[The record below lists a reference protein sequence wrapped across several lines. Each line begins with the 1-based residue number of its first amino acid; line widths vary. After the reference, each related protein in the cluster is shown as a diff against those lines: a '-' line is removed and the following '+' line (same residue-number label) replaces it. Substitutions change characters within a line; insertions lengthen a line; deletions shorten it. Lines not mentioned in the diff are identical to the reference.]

1 MSKTHYDPNEVYPLS
16 LSQQN
21 IWDIERTCSDSP
33 INNICTTLHV
43 QGRVDFSAL
52 QRSVN
57 LVLSADS
64 SLRTQI
70 TMVDK
75 TPMQYQ
81 APYQHEPIPVYDFSQ
96 TSQDGI
102 DRWQESFARETLPL
116 LDTPLYRFVL
126 LHTSENAGYLV
137 IKMHHLISDGWTQV
151 LVCNRIGQCY
161 LDLLA
166 GREPDLG
173 DIPSYKTHLEDEQRY
188 LTSSAYA
195 KDEAY
200 WSKILEQSGEPST
213 LKSVRGAALSCVGN
227 RLTFPLPQGLNNDI
241 YTFCMRRRIAPFS
254 VFYLAL
260 AIYFKRIGGADRFTI
275 GVPIFN
281 RKNFVEKQTSGMFVS
296 TLPFFSEISGDWT
309 FNEFSDHLNVEWFD
323 MLRHQRFP
331 LEDIRKLA
339 QQGSNKTDRLFHIA
353 FSYQNGQLQASKDAT
368 VSFSGRWHYSGYQ
381 MEQLCIHLSNL
392 EDNRRYSVD
401 YDYLTQLFSD
411 QEIHTLHN
419 CLVNI
424 LREALSSPDRPI
436 GQLAILSH
444 KEREMV
450 LYTFNRS
457 AHPIYDP
464 SLYDRFS
471 RQCQQSPNR
480 VALIWNG
487 QRTTYQQLETYA
499 ARIHATLSGI
509 CAVPDTLVAILLPRV
524 PELFGSMM
532 GVLRAGGAFLLL
544 TPNQPENRIRE
555 ILTQSGASVLLT
567 TSELGGHFSDL
578 LPVIDITYLP
588 SPIQRPAVQY
598 RPDALAYVVYTS
610 GSTGSPKGVEI
621 SCRSLLNL
629 ACAME
634 PIYGKGAVLS
644 VCSIGFDAFLLE
656 SACAMLNGCTV
667 LLPRDEEL
675 ESPQALAQLIR
686 GYGVGFLSTTPSR
699 ISAFLKD
706 ESFRQAMAGMESI
719 VCGGEAFPSDLL
731 QRLRLDTPARIYNQ
745 YGPSETTVA
754 VSVKQLNDATAIT
767 AGGPM
772 SNCKLYILDNWG
784 NPLPIG
790 IYGNLYVGGICV
802 GRGYRNAPELTAKS
816 FSESPFELGDQL
828 YQTGDLARWTPDGEI
843 VLAGRSDHQ
852 VKLRGLRVEPQ
863 EVAECLSRHP
873 QVRQSAA
880 CVQQHSGQ
888 DVLLAFYTAD
898 APIPEEELRDLCA
911 CYLPHYMIPSAIMH
925 LDEIPLSPNG
935 KVNEALLP
943 HPDLTACA
951 QMEPQTQFQ
960 QKLLTIFRRVLGRPD
975 LGVDSDYFLFG
986 GNSLN
991 AMETLGEISEQTG
1004 RTLRVADLYA
1014 CRSVLRLSALLDH
1027 ESGAPIAP
1035 VQRLLPSPNLD
1046 RWPLTPIQQGI
1057 YVQTHLDPTGKTYFM
1072 AGAFRL
1078 ASPPDIPRLEQ
1089 AFRDLIAHEPLL
1101 RTAFLP
1107 EADGIFARVQAKADF
1122 VLPILQGETLMDAAQ
1137 PLMVPFQLDQA
1148 PLLRCGLW
1156 EEAPGKWMLLLNIHH
1171 IIGDGL
1177 TTPILLSKLDTLYQG
1192 HSLPTQPLNY
1202 LDYAWHLMQQKDTGG
1217 RLDYWKEHLASLPE
1231 PLDVPSDFPRSHEF
1245 DFLGDTISYTLSR
1258 ELSETCDAFCAEKG
1272 ISPYMFFLGVFGLL
1286 MSRLSGKDDILVG
1299 SPAAGRLLPE
1309 TRTMCG
1315 PFINTLPLRLNPR
1328 SDSSVAEYLSNIRT
1342 EVNNLLDHQQVGLE
1356 EIVSA
1361 LGLKRTLT
1369 QSPLFQVI
1377 FSQRPIDAAAFTL
1390 DGKPLEH
1397 VPLPTGTARID
1408 LWTELSKEDGCYTFH
1423 TEYASQLFLKET
1435 VAYFGRCL
1443 ETLTRSMLNGET
1455 GTLAQLE
1462 ALSAQDRMEL
1472 IDIPNNTVYPF
1483 LNLPIPTQF
1492 ARHLA
1497 MDPDAPAVI
1506 FHGQTTTRRELDQR
1520 ACQIANLLVQAGAV
1534 PGCRVGIALSRNTDL
1549 VAAVLAIWKMGGA
1562 YAPLLAHYPEQ
1573 RLAYMVDI
1581 AGITHILCDDK
1592 TQPQLPSSLPAAQ
1605 VSIHA
1610 QAANTFQS
1618 VPLRETDLAEVLFTS
1633 GSTGQPKGVMLRWRS
1648 IANMAG
1654 AFREIL
1660 SRSEGPILCTT
1671 NVVFDMFNGETSVPL
1686 SMGKTIVMA
1695 DEEEMMLPWKLAE
1708 IIERDGVKITQS
1720 TPSRVQMW
1728 FSNEAFCK
1736 ASTNLELMI
1745 YGGEVLTETLLR
1757 QAQTAS
1763 NEAAQVNMY
1772 GPVEGTIYNTT
1783 RPVNYRKYINVGW
1796 PMRNNRIYLLDAD
1809 LKPVLPTAVG
1819 DIYLAG
1825 ECVTE
1830 GYISRPD
1837 LTEAAYLPDPFFP
1850 GTRMYRTGD
1859 LGRLRLDGSYDFLGR
1874 RDAQVKL
1881 NGQRV
1886 ELDEINGAFVS
1897 QECALQAATVPV
1909 RQEDGSMQLFTYYIP
1924 VTPALDDREI
1934 RTRLGKV
1941 LPAYMIPS
1949 RMIPMDTMPSTPT
1962 GKINLRVLREMAE
1975 SGEIPAVESASSQS
1989 AAPAGPV
1996 PAEKE
2001 PPFVPPVPDAT
2012 PTASQQA
2019 GCDVGSLDWI
2029 LALWQRILNRRD
2041 LDEGRSFF
2049 EQGGTS
2055 LAALSVLSYYNNSH
2069 LSMTLAQFYEIPSA
2083 RQQAAFFCPQSDIS
2097 VAAVAESPAAP
2108 TIAAEPSHPTDIP
2121 EAARPAAQDAAIG
2134 SLDWILSLWRRV
2146 LNRNDLDADRSFFE
2160 QGGTSLAA
2168 LSVLSHY
2175 NNNRLPLSLAQFYAA
2190 PSARQQ
2196 AGHFTS
2202 QQKATPAPAKEA
2214 VTLTLEPLNSSPT
2227 YPREVPILATTPG
2240 RKRGM
2245 KTVLLTGATGFLGV
2259 HMLRTLL
2266 ENGATKIICTMRDG
2280 SLDRLMDTLAWYF
2293 GHGWTS
2299 DLVNQVEVIHADI
2312 SRPGLGLSPMEYQT
2326 LSGRISAIWNCAAD
2340 VRHYAADSNNLLNTN
2355 LEGTRVLIK
2364 LARAANVPLY
2374 HMSTTSVG
2382 GNRLVG
2388 QDAPA
2393 VFTEHDFDIG
2403 QDWRNN
2409 LYVRSKF
2416 LAEHEVFE
2424 AIRSGLTARVF
2435 RLGRLVGRAQDGIF
2449 QKNAQTNA
2457 FWLTMRGIHA
2467 LGAIPA
2473 SMARMPMELTP
2484 IDWCAQAAV
2493 SLRNAPLAVYHLQ
2506 GMNPPTVEECARC
2519 VVPDLQTLPDAQFES
2534 LLTSAPVDV
2543 SGNVLSPLLDLWNQL
2558 KSEPATITVDSSAT
2572 ATQLRKVN
2580 FDCFVPGPER
2590 LLRGFRFTP
2599 EERIRKEISPI

>member
-1 MSKTHYDPNEVYPLS
+1 MVFPLSKTHYAPGERYPLS

-21 IWDIERTCSDSP
+21 IWDIERACPDTS

-57 LVLSADS
+57 LVLSADP

-81 APYQHEPIPVYDFSQ
+81 TAYQHEPIPVYDFSQ
-96 TSQDGI
+96 TTQEGI
-102 DRWQESFARETLPL
+102 ERWQESFTRETMPL
-116 LDTPLYRFVL
+116 LDSPLYRFVL
-126 LHTSENAGYLV
+126 LHTSENAGCLV

-166 GREPDLG
+166 GREPELG
-173 DIPSYKTHLEDEQRY
+173 DIPSYVTHLEDEQRY
-188 LTSSAYA
+188 LTSSAYT

-200 WSKILEQSGEPST
+200 WNNVLEQSGEPST
-213 LKSVRGAALSCVGN
+213 LKSVRGAALSYVGN
-227 RLTFPLPQGLNNDI
+227 RLTFPLPQDLNNDI

-281 RKNFVEKQTSGMFVS
+281 RKNFVDKQTSGMFVS

-331 LEDIRKLA
+331 LDDIRKLA
-339 QQGSNKTDRLFHIA
+339 QQHANKTDRLFHIA

-424 LREALSSPDRPI
+424 LREALASPDRPI

-450 LYTFNRS
+450 LYSFNRS
-457 AHPIYDP
+457 AHPIFDP

-471 RQCQQSPNR
+471 RQCQQTPNR
-480 VALIWNG
+480 VALIHDG
-487 QRTTYQQLETYA
+487 QRTTYQQLEAYA

-509 CAVPDTLVAILLPRV
+509 CAAPDTLVAILLPRV

-532 GVLRAGGAFLLL
+532 GILRAGGAFLLL
-544 TPNQPENRIRE
+544 SPNQPENRIRE
-555 ILTQSGASVLLT
+555 ILTQSGTAVLLT
-567 TSELGGHFSDL
+567 TSELGGHFADL
-578 LPVIDITYLP
+578 LPVIDITCLP
-588 SPIQRPAVQY
+588 SPIQRPAAQY
-598 RPDALAYVVYTS
+598 RPEGLAYVVYTS
-610 GSTGSPKGVEI
+610 GSTGTPKGVEI

-644 VCSIGFDAFLLE
+644 VCSMGFDAFLLE
-656 SACAMLNGCTV
+656 SVCAMLNGCTI
-667 LLPRDEEL
+667 LLPQDEQL

-699 ISAFLKD
+699 MSAFLKD

-754 VSVKQLNDATAIT
+754 VSVKQLNEATAIT

-790 IYGNLYVGGICV
+790 IYGNLYVGGVCV
-802 GRGYRNAPELTAKS
+802 GRGYRNAPELTAGS
-816 FSESPFELGDQL
+816 FSESPFELGDRL

-843 VLAGRSDHQ
+843 VLAGRSDRQ

-863 EVAECLSRHP
+863 EVAECLARHH

-888 DVLLAFYTAD
+888 DVLLAFYTSEL
-898 APIPEEELRDLCA
+898 PISEDELRDLCA
-911 CYLPHYMIPSAIMH
+911 CYLPHYMIPSAIMR
-925 LDEIPLSPNG
+925 LEEIPLTANG

-943 HPDLTACA
+943 HPDLTSCA
-951 QMEPQTQFQ
+951 QMEPQTQLQ
-960 QKLLTIFRRVLGRPD
+960 QTLLAIFRRVLGRPD

-991 AMETLGEISEQTG
+991 AMEALGEITEQTG
-1004 RTLRVADLYA
+1004 RTLRVADLYS
-1014 CRSVLRLSALLDH
+1014 CRSVLRLSALLDR
-1027 ESGAPIAP
+1027 EGGIPILP
-1035 VQRLLPSPNLD
+1035 VQRLLPAPALE

-1078 ASPPDIPRLEQ
+1078 ASTPDIPRLEQ

-1107 EADGIFARVQAKADF
+1107 ESDGIFARVQAKADF
-1122 VLPILQGETLMDAAQ
+1122 VLPVLQGADLEEAAK
-1137 PLMVPFQLDQA
+1137 PLMIPFQLDQA

-1156 EEAPGKWMLLLNIHH
+1156 EETPGNWILLMNIHH

-1177 TTPILLSKLDTLYQG
+1177 TTPILLSKLDALYQG
-1192 HSLPTQPLNY
+1192 RSLPAEPLNY
-1202 LDYAWHLMQQKDTGG
+1202 LDYAWHLTQQQNVEG
-1217 RLDYWKEHLASLPE
+1217 RMDYWKEHFAALPD
-1231 PLDVPSDFPRSHEF
+1231 PLDIPSDFPRSHEF
-1245 DFLGDTISYTLSR
+1245 DFLGDTVSFSLSR
-1258 ELSETCDAFCAEKG
+1258 ELSDACDAFCAEKG

-1286 MSRLSGKDDILVG
+1286 MSRLSGKDDILIG

-1328 SDSSVAEYLSNIRT
+1328 GDSSVEDYLAGVCT

-1361 LGLKRTLT
+1361 LGLKRTLS

-1377 FSQRPIDAAAFTL
+1377 FSQRPIDSAAFTL

-1397 VPLPTGTARID
+1397 IPLSTGTARMD
-1408 LWTELSKEDGCYTFH
+1408 LWTELSKENGCYTFH

-1435 VAYFGRCL
+1435 VTYFGRCL
-1443 ETLTRSMLNGET
+1443 ETLTRSMLGAKDS
-1455 GTLAQLE
+1455 TLAQLE

-1492 ARHLA
+1492 ARHLS

-1506 FHGQTTTRRELDQR
+1506 FHGKTTTRRELDQR
-1520 ACQIANLLVQAGAV
+1520 ACQIANLLAQAGAV
-1534 PGCRVGIALSRNTDL
+1534 PGCRVGIALSRSTDL
-1549 VAAVLAIWKMGGA
+1549 VAAVLAIWKVGGA

-1592 TQPQLPSSLPAAQ
+1592 TQPQLPTSLPAVQ

-1610 QAANTFQS
+1610 QAESTFQA

-1660 SRSEGPILCTT
+1660 SRSDGPILCTT

-1783 RPVNYRKYINVGW
+1783 RPVDYRKYINVGW
-1796 PMRNNRIYLLDAD
+1796 PMRNNRIYLLDGD
-1809 LKPVLPTAVG
+1809 LKPVLPTSVG

-1837 LTEAAYLPDPFFP
+1837 LTESAYLPDPFFP
-1850 GTRMYRTGD
+1850 GERMYRTGD
-1859 LGRLRLDGSYDFLGR
+1859 IGRLRLDGSYDFLGR

-1897 QECALQAATVPV
+1897 QGCALQAATVPV
-1909 RQEDGSMQLFTYYIP
+1909 RQDDGSMQLFTYYIP
-1924 VTPALDDREI
+1924 VTPALSDREI
-1934 RTRLGKV
+1934 RSKLGVV

-1949 RMIPMDTMPSTPT
+1949 RMIPMDSMPSTPT

-1975 SGEIPAVESASSQS
+1975 SGEIPAAEPVASQS
-1989 AAPAGPV
+1989 EPAQAASADPEPA
-1996 PAEKE
+1996 
-2001 PPFVPPVPDAT
+2001 FVPPVPE
-2012 PTASQQA
+2012 TAQQVS
-2019 GCDVGSLDWI
+2019 GEVGSLDWI
-2029 LALWQRILNRRD
+2029 LTLWSRMLNRRD
-2041 LDEGRSFF
+2041 LNADCSFF

-2055 LAALSVLSYYNNSH
+2055 LAALSVLSYYNNSQI
-2069 LSMTLAQFYEIPSA
+2069 SMTLAQFYEMPSA
-2083 RQQAAFFCPQSDIS
+2083 RQQAEFFRPQDDAPTP
-2097 VAAVAESPAAP
+2097 AAVESAPPAA
-2108 TIAAEPSHPTDIP
+2108 AAC
-2121 EAARPAAQDAAIG
+2121 EAVQSTPGQDDGVG
-2134 SLDWILSLWRRV
+2134 SPDWILALWRRV
-2146 LNRNDLDADRSFFE
+2146 LNRNDLDAERSFFE

-2175 NNNRLPLSLAQFYAA
+2175 NNSHLPMSLAQFYAM
-2190 PSARQQ
+2190 PSARLQ
-2196 AGHFTS
+2196 AEHFGSGPSAAPVPEKKAVSLNLESLTS
-2202 QQKATPAPAKEA
+2202 A
-2214 VTLTLEPLNSSPT
+2214 PT
-2227 YPREVPILATTPG
+2227 YPRQVPPLATTPG

-2245 KTVLLTGATGFLGV
+2245 KSVLLTGATGFLGA
-2259 HMLRTLL
+2259 HMLRALL
-2266 ENGATKIICTMRDG
+2266 ENGVSKVICTMRDG
-2280 SLDRLMDTLAWYF
+2280 SLDRLVDTLAWYF
-2293 GHGWTS
+2293 GRGWAD
-2299 DLVNQVEVIHADI
+2299 DLGDQIEVIRADI
-2312 SRPGLGLSPMEYQT
+2312 SCPGLGLSPMEYQT
-2326 LSGRISAIWNCAAD
+2326 LSGRINAIWNCAAD
-2340 VRHYAADSNNLLNTN
+2340 VRHYAADSSNLLRTN

-2364 LARAANVPLY
+2364 LARAAGIPLY

-2388 QDAPA
+2388 QNTPA

-2403 QDWRNN
+2403 QDWRSN

-2424 AIRSGLTARVF
+2424 AIRSGLTAKVF
-2435 RLGRLVGRAQDGIF
+2435 RLGRLVGRSQDGIF

-2473 SMARMPMELTP
+2473 SMAGMPMELTP
-2484 IDWCAQAAV
+2484 IDWCAQAALA
-2493 SLRNAPLAVYHLQ
+2493 LRNAPLAVYHLQ
-2506 GMNPPTVEECARC
+2506 GMEPPTVEACARC
-2519 VVPDLQTLPDAQFES
+2519 VVPDLQILPDEQFET
-2534 LLTSAPVDV
+2534 LLASAPVDI
-2543 SGNVLSPLLDLWNQL
+2543 SGNILAPLLDLWNQL
-2558 KSEPATITVDSSAT
+2558 KSGPATITVDSTAT
-2572 ATQLRKVN
+2572 AMQLKKAN
-2580 FDCFVPGPER
+2580 FDCSVPGPER
-2590 LLRGFRFTP
+2590 LLRSFRFSP
-2599 EERIRKEISPI
+2599 DECIRKETESV

>member
-1 MSKTHYDPNEVYPLS
+1 MSETHYSSNEVFHLT
-16 LSQQN
+16 LSQRN
-21 IWDIERTCSDSP
+21 IWDIERACPDTS

-43 QGRVDFSAL
+43 QGRVDFSVL

-57 LVLSADS
+57 LVLSADP
-64 SLRTQI
+64 SLRTRI
-70 TMVDK
+70 TLVDK
-75 TPMQYQ
+75 VPMQYQ
-81 APYQHEPIPVYDFSQ
+81 APYQHEAIPVYDFSQ

-116 LDTPLYRFVL
+116 LDSPLYRFVL
-126 LHTSENAGYLV
+126 LHTSENSGCLV

-166 GREPDLG
+166 DREPDLG
-173 DIPSYKTHLEDEQRY
+173 DIPSYKAHLEDEQRY
-188 LTSSAYA
+188 LSSAAYT

-200 WSKILEQSGEPST
+200 WSKIIEQSGEPST

-227 RLTFPLPQGLNNDI
+227 RLTFPLPQDLNNDI

-331 LEDIRKLA
+331 FDDIRKLA
-339 QQGSNKTDRLFHIA
+339 QQRSNKTDRLFHIA

-411 QEIHTLHN
+411 HEIHTLHT

-444 KEREMV
+444 QEREKV

-457 AHPIYDP
+457 AHPVFDP
-464 SLYDRFS
+464 SLYERFS
-471 RQCQQSPNR
+471 RHCRQNPTR
-480 VALIWNG
+480 AALIWNG
-487 QRTTYQQLETYA
+487 QRTTYQQLEAYA

-509 CAVPDTLVAILLPRV
+509 CAAPDTLVAVLLPRV

-532 GVLRAGGAFLLL
+532 GILRAGGAFLLL
-544 TPNQPENRIRE
+544 SPNQPENRIRE
-555 ILTQSGASVLLT
+555 ILTQSGAAVLLT
-567 TSELGGHFSDL
+567 TEEHGGYLSDL
-578 LPVIDITYLP
+578 LPVIDISYLP
-588 SPIQRPAVQY
+588 SPTQRPAAQY
-598 RPDALAYVVYTS
+598 RPDGLAYVVYTS

-644 VCSIGFDAFLLE
+644 VCSTGFDAFLLE
-656 SACAMLNGCTV
+656 SVCAMLNGRTI
-667 LLPRDEEL
+667 LLPQDEEL

-699 ISAFLKD
+699 MSAFLKD
-706 ESFRQAMAGMESI
+706 EAFCQAMGGMESI

-731 QRLRLDTPARIYNQ
+731 QRLRLGTPARIYNQ

-754 VSVKQLNDATAIT
+754 VSIKQLNDAPAIT

-772 SNCKLYILDNWG
+772 ANCKLYILDNWG

-790 IYGNLYVGGICV
+790 IYGNLYVGGVCV
-802 GRGYRNAPELTAKS
+802 GRGYRNAPELTSKS
-816 FSESPFELGDQL
+816 FSESPFELGDRL

-843 VLAGRSDHQ
+843 VLAGRSDQQ

-863 EVAECLSRHP
+863 EVAECLAKHP

-898 APIPEEELRDLCA
+898 STIPDEELRDLCA
-911 CYLPHYMIPSAIMH
+911 CYLPHYMIPSAIMR
-925 LDEIPLSPNG
+925 LDEIPLTTNG

-943 HPDLTACA
+943 HPNLTVSA

-991 AMETLGEISEQTG
+991 AMETLAEISEHIGHTI
-1004 RTLRVADLYA
+1004 RVADLYS
-1014 CRSVLRLSALLDH
+1014 CRNVLRLSALLDR
-1027 ESGAPIAP
+1027 EGVSIVP
-1035 VQRLLPSPNLD
+1035 VRRLLPSPNME

-1057 YVQTHLDPTGKTYFM
+1057 YVQTHMDPTGKTYFM

-1122 VLPILQGETLMDAAQ
+1122 VLPILQGETLAEAAE
-1137 PLMVPFQLDQA
+1137 PLMIPFQLDQA

-1156 EEAPGKWMLLLNIHH
+1156 EEQPGRWVLVLNIHH

-1177 TTPILLSKLDTLYQG
+1177 TTPILLSRLDELYRGQ
-1192 HSLPTQPLNY
+1192 SLPKASLNY
-1202 LDYAWHLMQQKDTGG
+1202 LDYAWYLTQQKDTEVH
-1217 RLDYWKEHLASLPE
+1217 LPYWKEHLADLPE
-1231 PLDVPSDFPRSHEF
+1231 PLDIPSDFPRSHEF
-1245 DFLGDTISYTLSR
+1245 DFKGDTVSFSLSR
-1258 ELSETCDAFCAEKG
+1258 ELSESCDAFCTRKG

-1315 PFINTLPLRLNPR
+1315 PFINTLPLRLKPQAGL
-1328 SDSSVAEYLSNIRT
+1328 SMDDYLSAIRT
-1342 EVNNLLDHQQVGLE
+1342 EVNDLLDHQQIGLE
-1356 EIVSA
+1356 EIVSG

-1369 QSPLFQVI
+1369 QSPLFQII
-1377 FSQRPIDAAAFTL
+1377 FSQRPVDAAAFML
-1390 DGKPLEH
+1390 DSEPMEH
-1397 VPLPTGTARID
+1397 IPLPTGTARMD
-1408 LWTELSKEDGCYTFH
+1408 LWTELAKENGCYTFY
-1423 TEYASQLFLKET
+1423 TEYSSQLFLKET

-1443 ETLTRSMLNGET
+1443 ETLTRSMLSGEDC
-1455 GTLAQLE
+1455 TLAQLD
-1462 ALSAQDRMEL
+1462 ALSARDRMEL

-1534 PGCRVGIALSRNTDL
+1534 PGCRVGIALSRSTDL
-1549 VAAVLAIWKMGGA
+1549 VAAVLGIWKMGGA

-1592 TQPQLPSSLPAAQ
+1592 TQSQLPASLPAVQ

-1610 QAANTFQS
+1610 QADNTFQA

-1660 SRSEGPILCTT
+1660 ERSNGPILCTT

-1783 RPVNYRKYINVGW
+1783 RPVDYRKYINVGW
-1796 PMRNNRIYLLDAD
+1796 PMRNNRIYLLDAE
-1809 LKPVLPTAVG
+1809 LKPVLPTAIG

-1837 LTEAAYLPDPFFP
+1837 LTEAAYLPDPFYP
-1850 GTRMYRTGD
+1850 GERMYRTGD
-1859 LGRLRLDGSYDFLGR
+1859 IGRLRLDGSYDFLGR

-1897 QECALQAATVPV
+1897 QGCALQAATVPV

-1924 VTPALDDREI
+1924 VSPALTDREI
-1934 RTRLGKV
+1934 RAKLSVV
-1941 LPAYMIPS
+1941 LPEYMIPS

-1975 SGEIPAVESASSQS
+1975 SGEFPGADAPQA
-1989 AAPAGPV
+1989 AAPAEQASV
-1996 PAEKE
+1996 PAE
-2001 PPFVPPVPDAT
+2001 PAFVPPAPS
-2012 PTASQQA
+2012 TAA
-2019 GCDVGSLDWI
+2019 DCGDIGSLEWI
-2029 LALWQRILNRRD
+2029 LSLWQRMLNRRD
-2041 LDEGRSFF
+2041 LDADRSFF

-2069 LSMTLAQFYEIPSA
+2069 LSMTLAQFYAMPSA
-2083 RQQAAFFCPQSDIS
+2083 RQQAEFFHPGSDAPVTVES
-2097 VAAVAESPAAP
+2097 ATPPAV
-2108 TIAAEPSHPTDIP
+2108 TAEPPRIADLFES
-2121 EAARPAAQDAAIG
+2121 AAIVPAQDTAVG
-2134 SLDWILSLWRRV
+2134 SLEWILSLWSRT
-2146 LNRNDLDADRSFFE
+2146 LNRQDLDADRSFFE

-2175 NNNRLPLSLAQFYAA
+2175 NNNHLSLSLAQFYAS

-2196 AGHFTS
+2196 AELFAS
-2202 QQKATPAPAKEA
+2202 RQESAPAPAKKA
-2214 VTLTLEPLNSSPT
+2214 VSLNLEPLNSTPA
-2227 YPREVPILATTPG
+2227 YPRTVPTPATAPG

-2266 ENGATKIICTMRDG
+2266 ENGVAKVICTMRDG
-2280 SLDRLMDTLAWYF
+2280 SLDRLTETLAWYF
-2293 GHGWTS
+2293 GHGWVN
-2299 DLVNQVEVIHADI
+2299 DLGDRIEVIHADI
-2312 SRPGLGLSPMEYQT
+2312 SRPGLGLSPMEYQA

-2340 VRHYAADSNNLLNTN
+2340 VRHYAADAKNLLDTN

-2364 LARAANVPLY
+2364 LARATNVPLY
-2374 HMSTTSVG
+2374 HMSTTSVA

-2388 QDAPA
+2388 HDTPT
-2393 VFTEHDFDIG
+2393 VYTERDFHIG
-2403 QDWRNN
+2403 QDWQKN

-2424 AIRSGLTARVF
+2424 AMRSGLNARVF
-2435 RLGRLVGRAQDGIF
+2435 RLGRLVGRAQDGLF

-2473 SMARMPMELTP
+2473 SMARQPMELTP

-2493 SLRNAPLAVYHLQ
+2493 ALRNAPLAVYHLQ
-2506 GMNPPTVEECARC
+2506 GMEPPTVEECARA
-2519 VVPDLQTLPDAQFES
+2519 VVPDLQVLPDAQFET
-2534 LLTSAPVDV
+2534 LLANAPVDV

-2572 ATQLRKVN
+2572 AAQLNKTNVS
-2580 FDCFVPGPER
+2580 CSVPGPEQ

-2599 EERIRKEISPI
+2599 DERIRKGIDPV